1 MGEAIEI
8 KDLDI
13 ACSLYIKGLDCPDC
27 AAKVEKAVKMIPGV
41 SRATLAFPLGKLNVA
56 FDAAQTGIEEILE
69 KVQTLGYDAQW
80 EAGMVGTTVLPHCAL
95 PVWIVPTVQLNWKGI
110 SVHSREFKR

>member
-1 MGEAIEI
+1 MEI

-80 EAGMVGTTVLPHCAL
+80 EAGDGGDNRSTTLCIAGMDCADCAA
-95 PVWIVPTVQLNWKGI
+95 
-110 SVHSREFKR
+110 